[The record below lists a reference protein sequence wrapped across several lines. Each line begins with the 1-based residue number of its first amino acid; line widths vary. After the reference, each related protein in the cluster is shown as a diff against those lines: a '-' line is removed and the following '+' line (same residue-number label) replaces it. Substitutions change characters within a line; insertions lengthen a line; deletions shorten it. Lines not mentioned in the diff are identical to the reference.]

1 LKINFYYKKVKNK
14 EKFTGLDFKKKVKEV
29 ISNISTE
36 ENTEFS
42 YLNIIFCND
51 EIIRDYNQK
60 FLGHDYETDI
70 ITFHDVDENKLI
82 EGELLISTETVN
94 TNSRIYKATFNEEL
108 LRVIIHGVLH
118 LCGYKDRTKLQ
129 KVKIR
134 KRENYYLKL
143 K

>member
-1 LKINFYYKKVKNK
+1 MKINFYYKKVKNK

-36 ENTEFS
+36 ENSEFS

>member
-1 LKINFYYKKVKNK
+1 MKINFYYKKVKNK